1 MAEPFHLVV
10 TAGPTR
16 EHIDP
21 VRYLSNESS
30 GRMGFAI
37 ARAAARRGHR
47 VTLIA
52 GPVEQRTP
60 KGVERIDVLSA
71 RDMLAAMKE
80 HFQEADAL
88 VMAAAVADYRPRR
101 KLRSKWKAKEQ
112 GGSPSIE
119 LVENP
124 DLLRTVARRKGGR
137 FVVAFALETE
147 DGLRR
152 AAAKL
157 VAKNADLIVLNGP
170 SALGSDRTSVT
181 FLDREG
187 NQLELQDRSKDE
199 VARALV
205 RLME

>member
-112 GGSPSIE
+112 GGSHSIE

-170 SALGSDRTSVT
+170 SALGSDRTTVT

>member
-80 HFQEADAL
+80 HFQKADAL

-170 SALGSDRTSVT
+170 SALGSDRTTVT

>member
-80 HFQEADAL
+80 HFQDADAL

-170 SALGSDRTSVT
+170 SALGSDRTTVT

>member
-1 MAEPFHLVV
+1 VAEPFHLVV

-170 SALGSDRTSVT
+170 SALGSDRTTVT